1 MSPIVP
7 HLWFDTQAV
16 EAASFYRSVFPKSSL
31 VDHVVLKDTPSGDC
45 DLLTIT
51 LFDQE
56 FMLISAGPYF
66 KHSPAI
72 SFTVRCSSVDEVDA
86 YYHRLIEGG
95 FELMPLQ
102 AYDFSER
109 FAWIADRFGVNWQL
123 LLTNEPITQ
132 KIIPSLMFVG
142 NNCGK
147 AEEAVKFYSTIF
159 PNSKILSTLRYDG
172 NFPPNQPGTI
182 QQMIF
187 SLDENLFSIM
197 DSAYEHDFT
206 FNEAI
211 SLIVYAETQDEI
223 DYYWNALSAD
233 PEAEQCGWLKDKY
246 GVSWQVSP
254 RILNDWMVDPDPLKR
269 DAVMKL
275 VLEMKKIEIAPLLE
289 IYQPK

>member
-1 MSPIVP
+1 M
-7 HLWFDTQAV
+7 
-16 EAASFYRSVFPKSSL
+16 
-31 VDHVVLKDTPSGDC
+31 
-45 DLLTIT
+45 
-51 LFDQE
+51 
-56 FMLISAGPYF
+56 
-66 KHSPAI
+66 
-72 SFTVRCSSVDEVDA
+72 
-86 YYHRLIEGG
+86 
-95 FELMPLQ
+95 
-102 AYDFSER
+102 
-109 FAWIADRFGVNWQL
+109 
-123 LLTNEPITQ
+123 
-132 KIIPSLMFVG
+132 MFVG

-182 QQMIF
+182 QQMIC
-187 SLDENLFSIM
+187 SLNGNLFSIM
-197 DSAYEHDFT
+197 DSAYEHDFQ

-254 RILNDWMVDPDPLKR
+254 RILNDWMVDPDPVKR

-289 IYQPK
+289 IYQAK